1 MSSAANINKKLTYN
15 PKEEQALMS
24 RLWSP
29 DIKDDPYS
37 FVMYAFP
44 WGKKGTPLEGFSGPR
59 KWQEKVLKDMRDHI
73 KENKRRIARGE
84 DPLVFNLAAA
94 SGRGI
99 GKSALFGMV
108 LCWMMSCLTGSTS
121 IVTANT
127 EAQLRDKTWG
137 EVGKWFGMLINSHWF
152 DVIAMSVKPKD
163 WFSDLLK
170 DQLKMDAT
178 YYYSKAQT
186 WSEENPDAFAGAH
199 NMIGLMLLMDEAS
212 GIHQKIFD
220 VSEGF
225 FTEKTAYRFWMC
237 FSNPRRNSG
246 AFFECFHKMRE
257 FWRRLNIDSRTVEG
271 TDKTV
276 YDKIIAKHGIDSDV
290 VRIEVKGEFPAQ
302 GDNQFISRDLVDGA
316 VSRDL
321 EVDNH
326 AGLIMGVDPARFG
339 ADSTTI
345 WFRRGRNAREIPPI
359 AMKGKDNMFVANK
372 CAELIDRYKPD
383 AVCVDAGNGTG
394 IIDRLREM
402 GYRVNEVWFGSKS
415 GDDAYAN
422 KRTEIWGLMRDW
434 LSGGCIPDMQE
445 LKDDLTGPEY
455 GFQKN
460 GDKIALESK
469 DTMKARGLSSPD
481 HADALACTF
490 AVKVARKDSALS
502 KSKRRGQTAD
512 GADRS
517 IY

>member
-1 MSSAANINKKLTYN
+1 MSSAVNKKLTYD

-29 DIKDDPYS
+29 DLKDDPYA
-37 FVMYAFP
+37 FVIYAFP
-44 WGKKGTPLEGFSGPR
+44 WGKPGTPLANFTGPR
-59 KWQEKVLKDMRDHI
+59 AWQKRVLCDMRDHI
-73 KENKRRIARGE
+73 KENKRRIARKE
-84 DPLVFNLAAA
+84 DPLVFQMAIS

-99 GKSALFGMV
+99 GKSALFAW
-108 LCWMMSCLTGSTS
+108 LQCWMMTCVLGSTT

-127 EAQLRDKTWG
+127 EAQLKDKTWG
-137 EVGKWFGMLINSHWF
+137 ETGKWFGMLINSHWF
-152 DVIAMSVKPKD
+152 DVSAMSVKPTD
-163 WFSDLLK
+163 WFSELLSK
-170 DQLKMDAT
+170 QIKMDST

-199 NMIGLMLLMDEAS
+199 NMNGLMLLMDEAS
-212 GIHQKIFD
+212 GIHHGIWD

-225 FTEKTAYRFWMC
+225 FTEKTVYRFWFA
-237 FSNPRRNSG
+237 FSNPRRNTG

-257 FWRRLNIDSRTVEG
+257 FWRRMNIDARLVED

-276 YDKIIAKHGIDSDV
+276 YEKIIAKYGQDSDV
-290 VRIEVKGEFPAQ
+290 VKIEVMGLFPSQGE
-302 GDNQFISRDLVDGA
+302 NQFIGRDVIEA
-316 VSRDL
+316 AAQREL
-321 EVDNH
+321 EVDSY

-339 ADSTTI
+339 ADTTSV
-345 WFRRGRNAREIPPI
+345 WFRRGRNAREIPHI

-383 AVCVDAGNGTG
+383 AVCIDAGNGTG

-402 GYRVNEVWFGSKS
+402 GYKVHEVWFGSKS
-415 GDDAYAN
+415 ADEAYAN
-422 KRTEIWGLMRDW
+422 KRTELWALMREW
-434 LSGGCIPDMQE
+434 LHGGCIPNMQE
-445 LKDDLTGPEY
+445 IKDDLAGPEY

-469 DTMKARGLSSPD
+469 DAMKSRGLSSPD

-490 AVKVARKDSALS
+490 AIRVARKDTSTS
-502 KSKRRGQTAD
+502 KKRGGSRIAD
-512 GADRS
+512 GADTS